1 MATASDLP
9 IDTSASAMDMAEAM
23 FGTGITVTGA
33 SYQGAGRASGIYS
46 QGDSTAPGVTPS
58 DSGVILSTGRAS
70 DITNPSG
77 DANTSPGTST
87 ANDTSGDAGLSAISG
102 QSTYDAAIF
111 EAEFVPEG
119 STLTMQVVF
128 SSEEYLEYVGSGF
141 NDAVGIWVNG
151 EQAEL
156 TVGSGGITIN
166 NINDE
171 SNSNLYL
178 DNPASGETYNT
189 EMDGLTVT
197 LTLKA
202 PVIPGEANSIRIGIA
217 DGGDR
222 IYDSNLLIAGNSV
235 QTALVAGD
243 DAIGARPGQE
253 VEADL
258 LANDESA
265 AGGTLSITAINN
277 QPVEVGD
284 TVVLASGEAITLTPT
299 GIVLAAGAGEPGG
312 NTFSYEVSDASGNT
326 DIGFVTLTT
335 TPCFVAGTLID
346 TPRGAVPVEALRPG
360 DRVLTRDHGPQP
372 LRWLGLSTRRA
383 TGPDAP
389 VRIAAGAL
397 GANAALDLSPNH
409 RVMIAAPAAE
419 LLFAE
424 TEVLVRARD
433 LAGQPGI
440 ARRADGRALRYV
452 HLLFD
457 RHEIVRGGG
466 LWSES
471 YHPGPETMTGFDV
484 EAEAELRRLFP
495 ELYEGMGPAR
505 YGPAARRVLR
515 RYEAGLLVAA
525 APPGGPPAAT
535 PPAACGDQPMR

>member
-9 IDTSASAMDMAEAM
+9 IDTGASATDMADAM
-23 FGTGITVTGA
+23 FGNGITVLDA
-33 SYQGAGRASGIYS
+33 RYEGAGHASGLYS
-46 QGDSTAPGVTPS
+46 DGDSTAPGVTPS
-58 DSGVILSTGRAS
+58 DSGVILSTGRAG
-70 DITNPSG
+70 DITNESG
-77 DANTSPGTST
+77 DSNTSAGTST
-87 ANDTSGDAGLSAISG
+87 SNFTAGDAGLTAISG
-102 QSTYDAAIF
+102 QSTFDAAIL
-111 EAEFVPEG
+111 EADFVPEG

-128 SSEEYLEYVGSGF
+128 SSEEYLEYVNSGF

-156 TVGSGGITIN
+156 TVGSGDITIN

-178 DNPASGETYNT
+178 DNPVSGETYNT

-202 PVIPGEANSIRIGIA
+202 PVNPGEANSIRIGIA

-222 IYDSNLLIAGNSV
+222 AFDSNLLIAGNSV

-243 DAIGARPGQE
+243 DAIEARPGQE

-277 QPVEVGD
+277 QPVGVGD
-284 TVVLASGEAITLTPT
+284 TVVLPSGEAITLTPT
-299 GIVLAAGAGEPGG
+299 GLALAAGAGEPGES
-312 NTFSYEVSDASGNT
+312 TFSYEVSDESGNT

-346 TPRGAVPVEALRPG
+346 TPHGAVPVEALFPG
-360 DRVLTRDHGPQP
+360 DRVLTRDHGAQP
-372 LRWLGLSTRRA
+372 LRWLGVSTRRA
-383 TGPDAP
+383 EGPDAP

-397 GANAALDLSPNH
+397 GPHAALELSPNH
-409 RVMIAAPAAE
+409 RVMIADAAAE

-424 TEVLVRARD
+424 AEVLVRARD
-433 LAGQPGI
+433 LAVRPGI
-440 ARRADGRALRYV
+440 ARREDGRALRYV

-457 RHEIVRGGG
+457 RHEIVRGNG

-471 YHPGPETMTGFDV
+471 YHPGPETMTGFDS

-495 ELYEGMGPAR
+495 WLYAGMGPVR

-515 RYEAGLLVAA
+515 RFEAGLLAATVTPGGGDAQGGAA
-525 APPGGPPAAT
+525 ASEERA
-535 PPAACGDQPMR
+535 MR

>member
-9 IDTSASAMDMAEAM
+9 IDTGASATDMADAM
-23 FGTGITVTGA
+23 FGNGITVLDA
-33 SYQGAGRASGIYS
+33 RYEGAGHASGLYS
-46 QGDSTAPGVTPS
+46 DGDSTAPGVTPS
-58 DSGVILSTGRAS
+58 DSGVILSTGRAG
-70 DITNPSG
+70 DITNESG
-77 DANTSPGTST
+77 DSNTSAGTST
-87 ANDTSGDAGLSAISG
+87 SNFTAGDAGLTAISG
-102 QSTYDAAIF
+102 QSTFDAAIL
-111 EAEFVPEG
+111 EADFVPEG

-128 SSEEYLEYVGSGF
+128 SSEEYLEYVNSGF

-156 TVGSGGITIN
+156 TVGSGDITIN

-178 DNPASGETYNT
+178 DNPVSGETYNT

-202 PVIPGEANSIRIGIA
+202 PVNPGEANSIRIGIA

-222 IYDSNLLIAGNSV
+222 AFDSNLLIAGNSV

-243 DAIGARPGQE
+243 DAIEARPGQE

-277 QPVEVGD
+277 QPVGVGD
-284 TVVLASGEAITLTPT
+284 TVVLPSGEAITLTPT
-299 GIVLAAGAGEPGG
+299 GLALAAGAGEPGES
-312 NTFSYEVSDASGNT
+312 TFSYEVSDESGNT

-346 TPRGAVPVEALRPG
+346 TPRGAVPIEALRAG

-372 LRWLGLSTRRA
+372 LRWVGVSTRRA
-383 TGPDAP
+383 EGPDAP

-397 GANAALDLSPNH
+397 GAHAALELSPNH

-424 TEVLVRARD
+424 TEVLMRARD

-440 ARRADGRALRYV
+440 DRREDGRALRYV

-457 RHEIVRGGG
+457 RHEIVRGNG

-471 YHPGPETMTGFDV
+471 YHPGPETMTGFDAQ
-484 EAEAELRRLFP
+484 AEAELRRLLP
-495 ELYEGMGPAR
+495 ELFEGTGPAR

-515 RYEAGLLVAA
+515 RHEAGLLVATVPHSGPHA
-525 APPGGPPAAT
+525 AAGAALQE
-535 PPAACGDQPMR
+535 AQAMR